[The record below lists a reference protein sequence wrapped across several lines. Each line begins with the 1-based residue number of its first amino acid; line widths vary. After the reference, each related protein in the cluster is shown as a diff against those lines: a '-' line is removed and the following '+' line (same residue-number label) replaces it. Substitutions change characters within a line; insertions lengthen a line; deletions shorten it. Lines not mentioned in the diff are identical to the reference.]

1 MRLHRA
7 VSHWNTPD
15 QVCTIFAM
23 SQLRGAL
30 RSAAEADAWRRRD
43 PAAPRPRQKHAPN
56 RCALA
61 IRGTPQTVVVASN
74 TCGMDYFSRRTA
86 VHRCAAYDGKAA
98 AVDCTVKAPKLEKQD
113 VASTGRGG
121 MAETEGFEPSIHLS
135 MYDDLAN
142 RCLQPLGHISANQKR
157 SIPIE
162 GHLTHCKNKASISV
176 AGTHIGSTFPQFAC
190 YMGHPHIADQDM
202 SGDKALKNDHTPR
215 KGSRCWDNLLGITV

>member
-1 MRLHRA
+1 MPTCSIR
-7 VSHWNTPD
+7 
-15 QVCTIFAM
+15 
-23 SQLRGAL
+23 
-30 RSAAEADAWRRRD
+30 
-43 PAAPRPRQKHAPN
+43 
-56 RCALA
+56 RCA
-61 IRGTPQTVVVASN
+61 IWHPASN
-74 TCGMDYFSRRTA
+74 NPHLKVLF
-86 VHRCAAYDGKAA
+86 
-98 AVDCTVKAPKLEKQD
+98 
-113 VASTGRGG
+113 TGGVL
-121 MAETEGFEPSIHLS
+121 AETEGFEPSIHLS

-215 KGSRCWDNLLGITV
+215 KGSRCWDNLLGITVCDVECGILRVVPRPGYTLRLHI

>member
-113 VASTGRGG
+113 VASTGGSD

-142 RCLQPLGHISANQKR
+142 RCLQPLGHVSANQGKAP
-157 SIPIE
+157 PIE
-162 GHLTHCKNKASISV
+162 GRPAHCKNRA
-176 AGTHIGSTFPQFAC
+176 
-190 YMGHPHIADQDM
+190 
-202 SGDKALKNDHTPR
+202 
-215 KGSRCWDNLLGITV
+215 